1 MRKILIIGGAS
12 AIASE
17 TAKLFAKKGDHL
29 FLADLNIDR
38 LNIVR
43 DDISTFHPAVI
54 HLQEFNVLNFDR
66 HNELFNRA
74 IEALGGLDIVLIAH
88 GTLPDQK
95 QIESNSEHIIR
106 EFNINCVSVI
116 SLASIAA
123 THFEN
128 QGSGSIA
135 VISSVAGDRG
145 RQSNY
150 IYGSAKGGV
159 SLFLQG
165 LRNRLNS
172 KGVSVLT
179 IKPGFVD
186 TPMTAGMPKN
196 ALYSSPA
203 VIGKGISDAID
214 NKKDIVYLPGFWRL
228 VMFII
233 KHIPEGIFKKLKL

>member
-17 TAKLFAKKGDHL
+17 TAKLFSKNGDIL

-38 LNIVR
+38 LNIVK
-43 DDISTFHPAVI
+43 DDINTFHPAVI
-54 HLQEFNVLNFDR
+54 HIQEFNVLDFDK
-66 HNELFNRA
+66 HHELFEKA
-74 IEALGGLDIVLIAH
+74 FEVMSGLDVVLIAH

-95 QIESNSEHIIR
+95 QIENNTDQIIR
-106 EFNINCVSVI
+106 EFNINCTSVI
-116 SLASIAA
+116 SLSSIAA
-123 THFEN
+123 GYLEK
-128 QGSGSIA
+128 QGSGCIA

-150 IYGSAKGGV
+150 IYGAAKGGV
-159 SLFLQG
+159 SLFFQG
-165 LRNRLNS
+165 LRNRLSS
-172 KGVSVLT
+172 KGISVLT

-196 ALYSSPA
+196 PLYSTA
-203 VIGKGISDAID
+203 KVVGKGIFDAID
-214 NKKDIVYLPGFWRL
+214 KKKDIVYLPGFWRL

-233 KHIPEGIFKKLKL
+233 KHIPEGIFKKLSL

>member
-1 MRKILIIGGAS
+1 MRKILIIGGVS

-17 TAKLFAKKGDHL
+17 TAKLFAKNGDIL
-29 FLADLNIDR
+29 FLVDLNMER

-43 DDISTFHPAVI
+43 DDINTFHPTTI
-54 HLQEFNVLNFDR
+54 YTQEFNVLNFDN
-66 HNELFNRA
+66 HNDLFNNA
-74 IEALGGLDIVLIAH
+74 IEILGGLDIVLIAH

-95 QIESNSEHIIR
+95 QIENNPVQIIK
-106 EFNINCVSVI
+106 EFNINCVSII

-123 THFEN
+123 GYFEN
-128 QGSGSIA
+128 QGSGCIA

-150 IYGSAKGGV
+150 IYGAAKGGV
-159 SLFLQG
+159 SLFFQG

-172 KGVSVLT
+172 KGVNIIT

-196 ALYSSPA
+196 ALYSSA
-203 VIGKGISDAID
+203 KVIGKGIFDAIN

-233 KHIPEGIFKKLKL
+233 KHIPEGIFKKLSL